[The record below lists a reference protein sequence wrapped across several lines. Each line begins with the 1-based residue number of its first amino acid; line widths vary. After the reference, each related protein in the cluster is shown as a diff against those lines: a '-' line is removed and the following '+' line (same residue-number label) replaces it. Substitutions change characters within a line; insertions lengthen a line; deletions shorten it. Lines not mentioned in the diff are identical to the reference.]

1 MRIPQINP
9 TKFEAIGIAL
19 CLLFLVV
26 VFAHQVD
33 VKFNPIKHGN
43 IELMNHNIQFLCFD
57 EALVINEYKGFTYTE
72 EDRAELERVVSF
84 TCPVKANQR
93 PWIQRMV
100 GMASHFHFVSL
111 DENKAWQLVA
121 YGLQDPGV
129 FSLHPFKHA
138 IEVDG
143 ISRNGIPAHIATCDL
158 DFNVIEN

>member
-19 CLLFLVV
+19 CLLFFTLVV
-26 VFAHQVD
+26 VHQLD
-33 VKFNPIKHGN
+33 VKANPVAHGN

-57 EALVINEYKGFTYTE
+57 QYLNINDYKGFTYTD

-100 GMASHFHFVSL
+100 RMAGHFHFVGL

-121 YGLQDPGV
+121 VQSVAGV
-129 FSLHPFKHA
+129 RGH
-138 IEVDG
+138 IVG
-143 ISRNGIPAHIATCDL
+143 GGVISEPNDILAHITTCDL
-158 DFNVIEN
+158 DFTVIEN